1 MKKVLGITFLGLA
14 LLATAHK
21 SIEAS
26 DLNKIYHVR
35 LETDKGNIELEVDG
49 IHAPVSTQN
58 FLKYVTKNLYSG
70 GSFFRTVTMAN
81 QPDNQ
86 IKIEVIQAGP
96 EKQNENAFPP
106 IALEKTSV
114 TGIHHFNGTLSMARN
129 GPDTATSNF
138 FICIHDQPELDF
150 GGKRNPDGQG
160 FAAFGHVTSG
170 MDIVDLI
177 QTSPAQGQTLTPPI
191 QIKHAVV
198 Y

>member
-1 MKKVLGITFLGLA
+1 MKKVLGIVFLGA
-14 LLATAHK
+14 VLLTTTHK
-21 SIEAS
+21 SFGAS
-26 DLNKIYHVR
+26 DLKKIYHVR

-49 IHAPVSTQN
+49 IHAPISTQN
-58 FLKYVTKNLYSG
+58 FLKYLSKNFYNG

-86 IKIEVIQAGP
+86 VKIEVIQAGP

-106 IALEKTSV
+106 IALERTSV
-114 TGIHHFNGTLSMARN
+114 TGLHHLNGTLSMARN

-177 QTSPAQGQTLTPPI
+177 QVSPAQGQTLTPPI
-191 QIKHAVV
+191 LINRAVV
-198 Y
+198 F